1 MGGSETASDG
11 VLVTETEEHPTRV
24 SRMLGLAFSE
34 RAVMVAEVAAAS
46 GGLELTRAATF
57 AFPAG
62 VGLSDPDAVGSALGQ
77 FLREN
82 AYATRAA
89 VLGIPAKW
97 VLSKSKEVPPADA
110 ATAAEVLRLA
120 AEGDY
125 SADLKD
131 LAFDYAGEANA
142 EAASTVLL
150 MAVPSRYVAQVT
162 AVAHAA
168 RLRPAA
174 VTPIAAALGAATGR
188 RAKHAAVLSLGPG
201 GAEYTAQLGAHPVV
215 MRHLGPPAASV
226 PMLMAELRRLSA
238 MTPASSATPI
248 NGDGNG
254 NGSHAASARSGRN
267 VVLWDDVG
275 MPAAARQAVG
285 AALGASVADG
295 TLESFGVTDA
305 RDVADRNAHVASAVA
320 LALAGLRREGP
331 PVDFLH
337 SRLAPPQPQRIKRQ
351 TILAIA
357 AAAVVVIG
365 IAWALAD
372 HNGQRNDL
380 AARRAKLNA
389 LQPALK
395 ESKAVVDRIAYAKAW
410 HASQPRY
417 LACLRDV
424 ALVIPEDGETFLTGF
439 TLRDNMKGTL
449 SGKSTNEKSAT
460 DLSDKLK
467 ATRRF
472 AEVETDLNSRVAGP
486 AGKGAPEFSFSISF
500 RYLPPTALE
509 PTSAVTAATAM
520 PSPTGGAGRDA
531 AQGSSPGGHDGE
543 SRRRSS
549 DGRR

>member
-1 MGGSETASDG
+1 M
-11 VLVTETEEHPTRV
+11 TETEEKPKRA

-34 RAVMVAEVAAAS
+34 RAVLVAEVASAP

-57 AFPAG
+57 AFPVG
-62 VGLSDPDAVGSALGQ
+62 VSLSDPDALGTALGQ
-77 FLREN
+77 FLN
-82 AYATRAA
+82 DNGYATRAA

-110 ATAAEVLRLA
+110 ATAAEVLRLQ
-120 AEGDY
+120 AEGEF

-142 EAASTVLL
+142 EAPSTVLL

-162 AVAHAA
+162 DVARAA
-168 RLRPAA
+168 KLRPAA

-201 GAEYTAQLGAHPVV
+201 GAEYTAQLGSHPVV

-238 MTPASSATPI
+238 MTPASTVLPANS
-248 NGDGNG
+248 NG
-254 NGSHAASARSGRN
+254 NGSSAGSGRLARD

-285 AALGASVADG
+285 AALGTSVADG
-295 TLESFGVTDA
+295 TLASFGITDA
-305 RDVADRNAHVASAVA
+305 RDAAHRNAHVASAVA

-337 SRLAPPQPQRIKRQ
+337 SRLAPPQPQRIKRE
-351 TILAIA
+351 TILAVA
-357 AAAVVVIG
+357 AGVLVLIG
-365 IAWALAD
+365 IIWALVD
-372 HNGQRNDL
+372 LNGQRNEL
-380 AARRAKLNA
+380 VARQAKLKD

-395 ESKAVVDRIAYAKAW
+395 KSREVVDRIAYARAW

-424 ALVIPEDGETFLTGF
+424 AQVIPEDGETFLTGF
-439 TLRDNMKGTL
+439 ALRDNMKGTL
-449 SGKSTNEKSAT
+449 SGKSTNAKSAT
-460 DLSDKLK
+460 DLSGKLK

-472 AEVETDLNSRVAGP
+472 AEVETSLDSRVAGP
-486 AGKGAPEFSFSISF
+486 AGRGAQEVSFSLTF
-500 RYLPPTALE
+500 RYIPPTQPE
-509 PTSAVTAATAM
+509 PPPVIAAAVAT
-520 PSPTGGAGRDA
+520 PSPTGNPGRDA
-531 AQGSSPGGHDGE
+531 ALDASRGGGDRDGE
-543 SRRRSS
+543 SGGRSF